1 MLIELKIIPDFEFAR
16 QNITYILV
24 YNEGKHSKI
33 QQSQGRNQNMNYLL
47 RLSGKENRMFDIYKL
62 EDYLLKETHTYT
74 KDLFNTNFIIPKEK
88 EET

>member
-47 RLSGKENRMFDIYKL
+47 RLSGKRKSYV
-62 EDYLLKETHTYT
+62 
-74 KDLFNTNFIIPKEK
+74 
-88 EET
+88 